1 VAGGGFDIQRMIDNL
16 PATTLAEL
24 KPGEMVLLLS
34 TSGADPTRVTAITL
48 VSGVQPIFT
57 MLQAK
62 QGGPANR
69 PPNLGTINLGIGG
82 P

>member
-1 VAGGGFDIQRMIDNL
+1 
-16 PATTLAEL
+16 L
-24 KPGEMVLLLS
+24 KTGEMVLISS
-34 TSGADPTRVTAITL
+34 TTGADPSRVTAITL
-48 VSGVQPIFT
+48 VSGVEPIFA
-57 MLQAK
+57 MLQAR